1 MRDVRKS
8 QPSSWLLS
16 LFAVL
21 GLALPAPGRAATPD
35 AACTAPGTIQHV
47 IFLIKENRTFD
58 NYFGKFPGADGAT
71 TALDSAGQVVPL
83 NPADDGNFGCD
94 INHSWDSAQ
103 NAYDC
108 TVMDKF
114 DTISFSGANCDRS
127 QPPPY
132 TNHSLTQFSQADIP
146 NYWAYAKHFTLGD
159 HMFSSLM
166 GPSYPNHL
174 YTVAAQSGG
183 EATGMGAI
191 NNPFGGSGSNGW
203 GCDVTG
209 QMVQTYPFGPPMC
222 PANLAKGVHSSC
234 WSFPTLPDEL
244 EAATP
249 PLDWRYYA
257 PQSGQSGY
265 IWSALNA
272 FSQIRN
278 DPARW
283 AKVVPYT
290 QFFTDLQN
298 NQLQPVSWIV
308 LPGSLSEHAPSSVC
322 AGENYTVNI
331 VTALMHST
339 AWCSSALFITWD
351 DFGGFYDH
359 VPPPNTSGQ
368 NADSLGPGFR
378 VPLLVLSPYAKAG
391 YVDPTPYDFSS
402 LVKLAELTFGLPT
415 LTARDLYTNN
425 LLNAFD
431 FNHVTTRLFLNQRT
445 CPPGAATVRSKAADD
460 FDDD

>member
-1 MRDVRKS
+1 
-8 QPSSWLLS
+8 LS
-16 LFAVL
+16 LLAAL
-21 GLALPAPGRAATPD
+21 GLALPAPARAAGGAKIAPAATAD
-35 AACTAPGTIQHV
+35 VACTAPGTIQHV

-83 NPADDGNFGCD
+83 NPADDTNFGCD
-94 INHSWDSAQ
+94 INHSWDSGHT
-103 NAYDC
+103 AYDC
-108 TVMDKF
+108 AVMDQF
-114 DTISFSGANCDRS
+114 DTISFSGGSCDRS

-132 TNHSLTQFSQADIP
+132 TNHSLTQFSQGDIP
-146 NYWAYAKHFTLGD
+146 NYWAYAQHYTLGD

-166 GPSYPNHL
+166 GPSYPNHM

-183 EATGMGAI
+183 PATGMGAI
-191 NNPFGGSGSNGW
+191 NNPFGGSGTSGGW
-203 GCDVTG
+203 GCDMTG
-209 QMVQTYPFGPPMC
+209 QMVQTYPFGPPAC
-222 PANLAKGVHSSC
+222 PANGTVGTHSSC
-234 WSFPTLPDEL
+234 WSFPTLPDEID
-244 EAATP
+244 AASTLTN

-257 PQSGQSGY
+257 PQPGHSGY
-265 IWSALNA
+265 IWSILNA

-290 QFFTDLQN
+290 QFLTDLQN

-308 LPGSLSEHAPSSVC
+308 LPGSLSEHSPNSVC
-322 AGENYTVNI
+322 AGENYTVTL

-339 AWCSSALFITWD
+339 AWCTSALFITWD

-359 VPPPNTSGQ
+359 VPPPNTAGQ

-378 VPLLVLSPYAKAG
+378 VPLLVISPYAKAG
-391 YVDPTPYDFSS
+391 YVDPTPYELSS
-402 LVKLAELTFGLPT
+402 LVKFAELTFGLQS

-445 CPPGAATVRSKAADD
+445 CPPAAAAPAKAADD
-460 FDDD
+460 FDD